1 MKKFNFKINNFYS
14 IFNQM
19 NSDDKNKN
27 LDSFLDGELRGSLRS
42 QPSDDFTAVLMKK
55 VELEKEFAKEDV
67 KAYRIAKYAIG
78 VENIDIEAATERGIV
93 VCNAANYCLEEVSDH
108 TVALLLACARRI
120 VTIAPPCT
128 AGWMARRRIPSPSA
142 SLQHLDPWAGR
153 LWKDCTPGRSE
164 AP

>member
-42 QPSDDFTAVLMKK
+42 QPSDDFTVVLIKK

-78 VENIDIEAATERGIV
+78 GFVFLLTALIGIFAALVNTGGEREDVSSFNGLVDRFTDTIE
-93 VCNAANYCLEEVSDH
+93 
-108 TVALLLACARRI
+108 
-120 VTIAPPCT
+120 
-128 AGWMARRRIPSPSA
+128 SA
-142 SLQHLDPWAGR
+142 SIFLTDNLGVSFSFETGLVILLVMVFVFIFSFADKVIFKKGY
-153 LWKDCTPGRSE
+153 K
-164 AP
+164 